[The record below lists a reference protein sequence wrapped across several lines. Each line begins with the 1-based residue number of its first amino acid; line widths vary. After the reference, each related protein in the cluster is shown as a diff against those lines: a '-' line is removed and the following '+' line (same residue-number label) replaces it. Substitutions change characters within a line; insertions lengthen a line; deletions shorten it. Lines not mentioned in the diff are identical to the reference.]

1 MFLLMAS
8 VHPGCVLWT
17 LAIIFFLHVVFD
29 VLTIREDV
37 ASYDHALAG
46 VNEPSA
52 AQIWDVYAGGFAGK
66 AQIQP
71 GPVITLA
78 WTIYF
83 VLLAVIANGRADAHV
98 RTACFFAL
106 VGLVGYRLAEGPP
119 AALPAR
125 SRPPARPQR
134 RHAQA
139 RPRGRRR
146 LDCGRDLF
154 PSAGR
159 RVGATSALPSPR
171 MTPGLKAELHNAS
184 NAGEICLEPLAD
196 GPCTNRKSP

>member
-1 MFLLMAS
+1 AFIYMFLLMAS

-52 AQIWDVYAGGFAGK
+52 GQIWDVYAGGFAGK
-66 AQIQP
+66 AQIEP

-83 VLLAVIANGRADAHV
+83 VLLAIVANGRADAHV

-106 VGLVGYRLAEGPP
+106 VGLVGYRLAQAP
-119 AALPAR
+119 
-125 SRPPARPQR
+125 R
-134 RHAQA
+134 RGLGA
-139 RPRGRRR
+139 GMRRR
-146 LDCGRDLF
+146 GLAWPRALI
-154 PSAGR
+154 
-159 RVGATSALPSPR
+159 TSVSPFSLPPR
-171 MTPGLKAELHNAS
+171 AQPPH
-184 NAGEICLEPLAD
+184 P
-196 GPCTNRKSP
+196 